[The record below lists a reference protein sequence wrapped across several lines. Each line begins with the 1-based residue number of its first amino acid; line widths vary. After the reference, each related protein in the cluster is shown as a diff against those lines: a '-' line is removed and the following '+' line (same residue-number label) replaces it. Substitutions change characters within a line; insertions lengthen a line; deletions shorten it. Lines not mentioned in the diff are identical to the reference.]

1 MSLHIC
7 PKCSNKSFLWGMAD
21 EFDIITRWHCYG
33 CGYTALENEQ
43 DERICAVCNNKS
55 EALLK
60 DEDSEYWWCGIC
72 NSVTSKNNL

>member
-43 DERICAVCNNKS
+43 DERICAVCNNK
-55 EALLK
+55 
-60 DEDSEYWWCGIC
+60 
-72 NSVTSKNNL
+72 